1 MKYRFGW
8 RKSDKIH
15 YYSEML
21 GMKDTIR
28 QEDML
33 VDVTKTDI
41 EKELLASKQK
51 YEMLCETV
59 QADKADMDQLR
70 KLIDTC
76 MNTVLELHKRY
87 NTQAQLT
94 LINSGV

>member
-1 MKYRFGW
+1 
-8 RKSDKIH
+8 
-15 YYSEML
+15 ML